1 MYNINRLAFKDVQ
14 IQKTWSEK
22 KCPEPFREIVLK
34 MIVFIFYSNVLKYT
48 FYTTRLNTMNNDL
61 TLATTAYMVM

>member
-1 MYNINRLAFKDVQ
+1 LALKDVQ
-14 IQKTWSEK
+14 IQITWSEK
-22 KCPEPFREIVLK
+22 KCPEPFREFVLK
-34 MIVFIFYSNVLKYT
+34 IVFIFYSNVLKYT